1 MHKELF
7 VWYSNLC
14 LGGEVTRKWGH
25 GENVLSLPAIIVA
38 GDITVEVLRDS
49 SLYFYIMGFNESS

>member
-7 VWYSNLC
+7 VLFSNLC
-14 LGGEVTRKWGH
+14 LGGEVTRKWGY

-38 GDITVEVLRDS
+38 GDITVEVLRS
-49 SLYFYIMGFNESS
+49 IER